1 MYSNTAN
8 MKKQTSNLINSLI
21 RLKGNLFSA
30 KTFINSDKIPAI
42 YFFSNAYS
50 DFNLFKAIY
59 QAVTPGDPQID
70 KFLQDYEEFYL
81 EINKHLVSYV
91 EDSAHNQLHQE
102 IMITIHGLE
111 IYLLNL
117 IDQYR

>member
-21 RLKGNLFSA
+21 RLKGNLSSA
-30 KTFINSDKIPAI
+30 KTFMNSDKIPAI

-59 QAVTPGDPQID
+59 QTVTPGDSKID
-70 KFLQDYEEFYL
+70 TFLQDFEEFYQ
-81 EINKHLVSYV
+81 EVNKYV
-91 EDSAHNQLHQE
+91 EFYAEDNAHNQLHKE
-102 IMITIHGLE
+102 ITASINEIE

-117 IDQYR
+117 KDMY